1 MDLGCAGLQRLS
13 SGSGGDIPIGPASP
27 VNDYNPN
34 HRTLRK
40 LLTSIEDDTGL
51 RGAAA
56 VDATRQRLGSLNQLN
71 EVLTLPCL
79 SWQYGI

>member
-1 MDLGCAGLQRLS
+1 MDLGCAGMQRLP
-13 SGSGGDIPIGPASP
+13 SGSGGDIQIGPASP

-34 HRTLRK
+34 NRALRK

-79 SWQYGI
+79 TWQDGI